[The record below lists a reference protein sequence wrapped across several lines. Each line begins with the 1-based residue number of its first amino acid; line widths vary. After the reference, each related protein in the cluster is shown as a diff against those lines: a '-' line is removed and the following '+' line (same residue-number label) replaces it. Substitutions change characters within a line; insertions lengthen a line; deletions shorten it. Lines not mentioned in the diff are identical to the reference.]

1 MYKYRLDG
9 GMHMIK
15 VLIVDDQEIIRQ
27 SLELMLSNRV
37 HMDVVGV
44 AVDGR
49 DAIEKVRK
57 TKPDV
62 VLLDIRMPGMDGIE
76 TLRIIKEFSSDT
88 KVLILTTF
96 DDDEYIY
103 QSLKYGANGF
113 LLKGVSIDELVKAIE
128 LIHSGGAIMET
139 SISAKVFSLFEKMA
153 KADYVVKAEE
163 KEIDGLL
170 ENELKIM
177 QGIGRGLSNKEIAQH
192 LNFTDGTVR
201 NYISS
206 ILKKLEL
213 RDRTQIAIFT
223 IQSSI
228 MLHTFED

>member
-1 MYKYRLDG
+1 
-9 GMHMIK
+9 MIK

-27 SLELMLSNRV
+27 SLELMLNSKDNIE
-37 HMDVVGV
+37 VVGT

-49 DAIEKVRK
+49 DAIAKVRK
-57 TKPDV
+57 TKPDI

-76 TLRIIKEFSSDT
+76 ALKIIKEFSTGT
-88 KVLILTTF
+88 KVLVLTTF
-96 DDDEYIY
+96 DDEEYIY
-103 QSLKYGANGF
+103 QSLKHGANGF
-113 LLKGVSIDELVKAIE
+113 LLKGVSFEALVKAIE
-128 LIHSGGAIMET
+128 TIDAGGAIMET

-153 KADYVVKAEE
+153 KADYMLKIED
-163 KEIDGLL
+163 KEVDGLL
-170 ENELKIM
+170 NNELKIM
-177 QGIGRGLSNKEIAQH
+177 QDIGRGLSNKEIAEH

-223 IQSSI
+223 IQSGI

>member
-1 MYKYRLDG
+1 
-9 GMHMIK
+9 MIK

-27 SLELMLSNRV
+27 SLELMLNSKDNIE
-37 HMDVVGV
+37 VVGT

-49 DAIEKVRK
+49 DAISKVRT
-57 TKPDV
+57 TKPDL

-76 TLRIIKEFSSDT
+76 ALKIIKEFSKGT

-96 DDDEYIY
+96 DDEEYIY
-103 QSLKYGANGF
+103 QSLKNGANGF
-113 LLKGVSIDELVKAIE
+113 LLKGVSFESLVKAIE
-128 LIHSGGAIMET
+128 TIHEGGAIMET

-153 KADYVVKAEE
+153 KADYMLKVED

-170 ENELKIM
+170 KNELKIM
-177 QGIGRGLSNKEIAQH
+177 QGIGRGLSNKEIAEE
-192 LNFTDGTVR
+192 LSFTDGTVR

-206 ILKKLEL
+206 VLKKLEL

-223 IQSSI
+223 IQSGL
-228 MLHTFED
+228 MLHTFEE

>member
-1 MYKYRLDG
+1 
-9 GMHMIK
+9 MIK

-27 SLELMLSNRV
+27 SLELMLNSKDNIE
-37 HMDVVGV
+37 VVGT

-49 DAIEKVRK
+49 DAIAKVRK
-57 TKPDV
+57 SKPDI

-76 TLRIIKEFSSDT
+76 ALKIIKEFSTGT
-88 KVLILTTF
+88 KVLVLTTF
-96 DDDEYIY
+96 DDEEYIY
-103 QSLKYGANGF
+103 QSLKHGANGF
-113 LLKGVSIDELVKAIE
+113 LLKGVSFDALVKAIE
-128 LIHSGGAIMET
+128 TIDAGGAIMET

-153 KADYVVKAEE
+153 KADYMLKIED
-163 KEIDGLL
+163 KEVDGLL
-170 ENELKIM
+170 NNELKIM
-177 QGIGRGLSNKEIAQH
+177 QDIGRGLSNKEIAEH

-223 IQSSI
+223 IQSGI

>member
-1 MYKYRLDG
+1 
-9 GMHMIK
+9 MIK

-27 SLELMLSNRV
+27 SLELMLKSKVN
-37 HMDVVGV
+37 MDVVGV

-57 TKPDV
+57 TNPDII
-62 VLLDIRMPGMDGIE
+62 LLDIRMPGMDGIE
-76 TLRIIKEFSSDT
+76 AMKIIKEFCPQT

-103 QSLKYGANGF
+103 ESLKHGANGF
-113 LLKGVSIDELVKAIE
+113 LLKGVSIEELVKAIE
-128 LIHSGGAIMET
+128 VIHSGGAIMET
-139 SISAKVFSLFEKMA
+139 SVGAKVFSLFEKMA
-153 KADYVVKAEE
+153 KADYLVKVEDRE
-163 KEIDGLL
+163 LDGLL
-170 ENELKIM
+170 KNELKIM
-177 QGIGRGLSNKEIAQH
+177 QAIGRGLSNKEIAQH
-192 LNFTDGTVR
+192 LNFTEGTVR

-206 ILKKLEL
+206 ILKKLDL

-223 IQSSI
+223 LQSSI

>member
-1 MYKYRLDG
+1 
-9 GMHMIK
+9 MIK

-27 SLELMLSNRV
+27 SLELMLSSKVNI
-37 HMDVVGV
+37 DVVGV

-49 DAIEKVRK
+49 DAIDKVRK
-57 TKPDV
+57 TRPDI

-76 TLRIIKEFSSDT
+76 AMKIIKEFCPDT

-103 QSLKYGANGF
+103 ESLKHGANGF

-128 LIHSGGAIMET
+128 VIHSGGAIMET
-139 SISAKVFSLFEKMA
+139 SVGAKVFSLFEKMA
-153 KADYVVKAEE
+153 KADYLVKVED
-163 KEIDGLL
+163 KELDGLL
-170 ENELKIM
+170 KNELKIM
-177 QGIGRGLSNKEIAQH
+177 QAIGRGLSNKEIAQH
-192 LNFTDGTVR
+192 LNFTEGTVR

-206 ILKKLEL
+206 ILKKLDL

-223 IQSSI
+223 LQSSI
-228 MLHTFED
+228 MLHTFDE